1 MERRAEGCVW
11 AQLMPVPLANAALR
25 QANVERPQMSKTSST
40 QPTPYSSLHTACG
53 QSFLGRQPQGTWPS
67 DEPALAGLWEPWG
80 PG

>member
-40 QPTPYSSLHTACG
+40 QPAPYSSLH
-53 QSFLGRQPQGTWPS
+53 
-67 DEPALAGLWEPWG
+67 GLWTEFPWKAATG
-80 PG
+80 HVAL

>member
-11 AQLMPVPLANAALR
+11 AQLMPVPLVHAALQ
-25 QANVERPQMSKTSST
+25 QANVDRPQMSKTSST
-40 QPTPYSSLHTACG
+40 QPAPHRSLHTACG